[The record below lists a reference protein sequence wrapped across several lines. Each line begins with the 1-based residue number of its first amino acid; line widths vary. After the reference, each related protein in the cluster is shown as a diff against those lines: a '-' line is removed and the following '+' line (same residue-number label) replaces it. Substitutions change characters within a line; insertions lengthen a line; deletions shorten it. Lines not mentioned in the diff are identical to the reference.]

1 MSRIEHWSDAFLDR
15 LRGEILLKRDPANTA
30 PAEDAFFT
38 AIVVAQ
44 QHKARSF
51 ALRAALGLSRLYRST
66 NRSTDAHALL
76 AVGDQGLFADS
87 GISRDRGSANASQRA
102 GAMSQSKESAISAN
116 GMARPCSAA

>member
-1 MSRIEHWSDAFLDR
+1 LSRIEHWSDAFLDR

-76 AVGDQGLFADS
+76 AS
-87 GISRDRGSANASQRA
+87 GIKGFSPTPEFPEIAEAQTLLTA
-102 GAMSQSKESAISAN
+102 LAT
-116 GMARPCSAA
+116 

>member
-1 MSRIEHWSDAFLDR
+1 LSRIEHWSDAFLDR

-87 GISRDRGSANASQRA
+87 GISRDRGSANASHRA
-102 GAMSQSKESAISAN
+102 GDMSQSNQPATS
-116 GMARPCSAA
+116 GWQGAAPIVQ